1 MALTE
6 RERFN
11 LEMARQL
18 VLGEIPCRN
27 ARKYP
32 ERIALVFGEQR
43 IAWGQLDQNTNRLG
57 NALMSRGVKRGDK
70 VAVLMRNRYEIIE
83 TYFSVA
89 KIGGVSVPLNFRLA
103 PREISHMIINSDSQI
118 LVYESYFQDVVDKI
132 KPDLP
137 HVEKFIVL
145 DGEGSKECERYA
157 DLLAEGDS
165 ARPMVWNDDDD
176 PSFILYTS
184 GTTGLP
190 KGAVMTHKN
199 FIVAALTVGMTI
211 YQSATRNNLAPPQ
224 FLTSLM
230 TAPLFHVAAISNIL
244 RYAYLGHTVIVHEF
258 ETLKVLKTIET
269 EKVTYYFGVPTMW
282 KMLMDHPDFSKY
294 DVSSI
299 RYAYYGAA
307 PMLPGLRERI
317 LENFPNAA
325 LGETFGQTEMSP
337 VVAAIKQQDAMR
349 KNGSVGEIFFNVDF
363 RVVDDDMNDVPAGQ
377 IGEAVYRGGS
387 MFQGYYKNSAADEE
401 AFRGGWFHSGDL
413 VRQDEEGFLYVVDR
427 KKDMI
432 ISGGENIYSA
442 EIEELLMTHPKITE
456 AAVIGVPDPKW
467 GEAVKAY
474 VVLKANETM
483 TAEDIIKFCTDNMAR
498 YKQPKF
504 VEFMSALPRNASG
517 KVLKRDLRPQK

>member
-32 ERIALVFGEQR
+32 EREALVIGDQR
-43 IAWGQLDQNTNRLG
+43 ITWRQLDQNSNRLG
-57 NALMSRGVKRGDK
+57 NALMSRGIKRGDK
-70 VAVLMRNRYEIIE
+70 VAVLMRNRHEIIE

-89 KIGGVSVPLNFRLA
+89 KIGGVSVPINFRLA
-103 PREISHMIINSDSQI
+103 PREISHMISNSDSKI
-118 LVYESYFQDVVDKI
+118 LICESFFRETVERI
-132 KPDLP
+132 KPELSS
-137 HVEKFIVL
+137 VEKFIVL
-145 DGEGSKECERYA
+145 DGDGIEGCERYA

-165 ARPMVWNDDDD
+165 VRPIVWNDDDD
-176 PSFILYTS
+176 PAFILYTS

-199 FIVAALTVGMTI
+199 FVIAALTVGMTI
-211 YQSATRNNLAPPQ
+211 YQSATRNNLPPPQ

-230 TAPLFHVAAISNIL
+230 TAPLFHVAAIANIL

-282 KMLMDHPDFSKY
+282 KMLIDHPDFKKY

-337 VVAAIKQQDAMR
+337 VVAAIKHQDAMR
-349 KNGSVGEIFFNVDF
+349 KNGSVGEMFFNVDF
-363 RVVDDDMNDVPAGQ
+363 RIVDDDMNDVPVGE

-387 MFQGYYKNSAADEE
+387 MFQGYYKNPTADEE
-401 AFRGGWFHSGDL
+401 SFRGGWFHSGDL

-442 EIEELLMTHPKITE
+442 EIEELLMTHPKIAE

-467 GEAVKAY
+467 GEAVKAF
-474 VVLKANETM
+474 VVLKPNQTM
-483 TAEDIIKFCTDNMAR
+483 TVEDVITFCTDNMAR
-498 YKQPKF
+498 YKQPKI
-504 VEFMSALPRNASG
+504 VEFMTALPRNASG
-517 KVLKRDLRPQK
+517 KVLKRDLRHPK